1 MQLLS
6 MCLFIMLC
14 GSLASH
20 NITSCLLVTSLT
32 RSEAQFQ
39 RVPLC
44 GCRGNPKRICSFH
57 FQISSVQNLSTKMV
71 KGKDLSQGKEKV
83 TTLYRKRKHKGDRN
97 GDGKRAKVDKVE
109 KAANVVTNVDHL
121 QWKKISLNND
131 EFEDLE
137 EIEGVD
143 VEYIE
148 KDESKVVQFKV
159 HLTWELN

>member
-1 MQLLS
+1 VQGKHHVVFVGDVSGAIGGSISTCATLLLS
-6 MCLFIMLC
+6 RQPEGDL
-14 GSLASH
+14 
-20 NITSCLLVTSLT
+20 
-32 RSEAQFQ
+32 QF
-39 RVPLC
+39 
-44 GCRGNPKRICSFH
+44 SFSN
-57 FQISSVQNLSTKMV
+57 FQLQNLPTKMV
-71 KGKDLSQGKEKV
+71 KGKELSQGKEKV

-109 KAANVVTNVDHL
+109 KAGNVVTNVDHL

-143 VEYIE
+143 VEYVE

-159 HLTWELN
+159 YLTWELN